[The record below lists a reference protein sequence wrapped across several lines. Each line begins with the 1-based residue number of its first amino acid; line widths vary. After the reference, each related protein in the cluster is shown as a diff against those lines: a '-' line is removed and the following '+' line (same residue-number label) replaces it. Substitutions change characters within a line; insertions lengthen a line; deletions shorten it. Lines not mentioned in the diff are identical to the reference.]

1 MGTAVVPTIIHLLNE
16 LKNYA
21 IAHID
26 KTNE

>member
-16 LKNYA
+16 LNNYT

-26 KTNE
+26 RTKE

>member
-16 LKNYA
+16 LKNYT

-26 KTNE
+26 RTKE